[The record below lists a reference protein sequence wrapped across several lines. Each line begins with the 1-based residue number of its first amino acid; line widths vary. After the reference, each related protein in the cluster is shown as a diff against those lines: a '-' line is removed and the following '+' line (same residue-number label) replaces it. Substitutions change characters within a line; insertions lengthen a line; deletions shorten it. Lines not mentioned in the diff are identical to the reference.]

1 MLLSL
6 LSGLTSKESSEIDL
20 SDSKRYRDS
29 QEHKIIVS
37 VDLGKWQDFTAFTIC
52 EVLPE
57 VRTNQRNQRREVKI
71 VHVRDIQRLPLGTPY
86 TKVVEIIHEVVW
98 DKRLWLID
106 SKMQNPVGPA
116 LLVDSGGV
124 GEGVADDIQRSL
136 GLSNGFIRYRLVR
149 GTAVTKKSTRNYTV
163 PRTVMFERLYAA
175 FADDRIRINRRLKFA
190 DVLQEELRNLR
201 PEFHEETG
209 YERIVHREGT
219 HDDLAI
225 TLAAANWYANRQEGR
240 TRLQAVSSDA
250 AVKRLGLA

>member
-1 MLLSL
+1 MLSL
-6 LSGLTSKESSEIDL
+6 LSGLTSKEKTGEINL
-20 SDSKRYRDS
+20 SDAKRYRDS
-29 QEHKIIVS
+29 EKHKIIVS
-37 VDLGKWQDFTAFTIC
+37 VDLGKWQDFTAYTIS
-52 EVLPE
+52 EILPE
-57 VRTNQRNQRREVKI
+57 TRTNKRNQRREVNI
-71 VHVRDIQRLPLGTPY
+71 VNVRDIQRIPLGTPY
-86 TKVVEIIHEVVW
+86 DRVVEIIHEVVW

-106 SKMQNPVGPA
+106 SKMQNPIGPT

-240 TRLQAVSSDA
+240 TRLAVVNSDA
-250 AVKRLGLA
+250 AVKRLLG